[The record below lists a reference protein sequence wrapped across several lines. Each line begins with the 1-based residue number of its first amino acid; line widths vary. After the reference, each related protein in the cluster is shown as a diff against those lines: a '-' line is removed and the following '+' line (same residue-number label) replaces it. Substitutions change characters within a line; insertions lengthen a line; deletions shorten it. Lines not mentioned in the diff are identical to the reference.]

1 MSVVM
6 EITGLNLEKLMRAAA
21 QEGLVLRDVRREE
34 ERAVRVRVSLRQ
46 MKALRA
52 LCGRYGWELRELHAG
67 ALLRAGRFLAQRR
80 MLAVAALLCPMLV
93 YASSQML
100 LCVCV
105 EGAGENA
112 AAVREE
118 LRSAGA
124 VPFRIKGTLSTDA
137 LRARL
142 EYALPG
148 LVFAGVRFEGS
159 TLVVDCRRAREGE
172 SLEVPGT
179 GLDLVASEPGI
190 VTRLWVQSG
199 TPLVEAGQ
207 AICAGQVLV
216 RGQERT
222 QAGGVHAVQAQG
234 QVMARVWARGDAR
247 VRLWEETTVE
257 TGQTRSRVTLCTP
270 WQTRVVK
277 EAEPFVS
284 QDASVSIEP
293 LVGLYLPVYRKTE
306 TYAETVV
313 FRSPRDSGE
322 ATRRAL
328 GAAEEIAKNS
338 CPAGAETLDKWTK
351 YSMIDNEFVYATVVI
366 EYERDIASRTP

>member
-1 MSVVM
+1 MKIS
-6 EITGLNLEKLMRAAA
+6 GLNLEKLMRAAA
-21 QEGLVLRDVRREE
+21 QDGLVLRDIRRE

-46 MKALRA
+46 RQALEA
-52 LCGRYGWELRELHAG
+52 LCGRYGWEMRELRAG
-67 ALLRAGRFLAQRR
+67 PLLRVGRFLARRR
-80 MLAVAALLCPMLV
+80 MMAAAALLCPMLV

-100 LCVCV
+100 LRVCV

-124 VPFRIKGTLSTDA
+124 VPCRLKRMLSTDA

-159 TLVVDCRRAREGE
+159 TLLVDCRRAREGE
-172 SLEVPGT
+172 SLEVPGE

-190 VTRLWVQSG
+190 ITRLWVQSG

-207 AICAGQVLV
+207 AVYAGQVLV
-216 RGQERT
+216 RGEERT
-222 QAGGVHAVQAQG
+222 QAGGVHAVRAQG
-234 QVMARVWARGDAR
+234 QVMARVWARGDVR
-247 VRLWEETTVE
+247 VRLWEERTVE

-270 WQTRVVK
+270 WQTRVVV
-277 EAEPFVS
+277 EAEPFAS
-284 QDASVSIEP
+284 QDASTRIEP
-293 LVGLYLPVYRKTE
+293 LVGLYLPVYRKIE

-313 FRSPRDSGE
+313 FRSPRDREE
-322 ATRRAL
+322 AIARAQ